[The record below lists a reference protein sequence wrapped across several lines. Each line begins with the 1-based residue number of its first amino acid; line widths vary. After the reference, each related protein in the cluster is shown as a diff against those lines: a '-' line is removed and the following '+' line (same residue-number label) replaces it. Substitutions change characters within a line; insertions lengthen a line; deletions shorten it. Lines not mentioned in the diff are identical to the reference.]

1 MRIAVIGWGS
11 LLWDPRDFKIQGKW
25 RKDGPELP
33 VEFSRRSGTKEKN
46 NERLTLVLVP
56 GASKRTTYWALHQST
71 ELSEAREDLRIRE
84 GCPSLGP
91 IHSVLHPAKGEDE
104 IRNEFSAVIRNW
116 LNRTNYADAAI
127 WTGLGPTG
135 EGKSAQ
141 SALDFLNTL
150 SDGSKEEA
158 EKYIRRAPPQI
169 QTAYRNEFKRQ
180 LGWNDEGATFWDEWI
195 E

>member
-11 LLWDPRDFKIQGKW
+11 LLWEPEGLKIQGKW

-33 VEFSRRSGTKEKN
+33 VEFSRKSGKKEEN
-46 NERLTLVLVP
+46 NERMTLVLVS
-56 GASKRTTYWALHQST
+56 GASKRTTYWVLHQSM

-84 GCPSLGP
+84 RCSSLKP
-91 IHSVLHPAKGEDE
+91 IHSVCHPAKGENE
-104 IRNEFSAVIRNW
+104 TNNEFSAIVREW

-127 WTGLGPTG
+127 WTGLRPTD

-150 SDGSKEEA
+150 SGESKENA
-158 EKYIRRAPPQI
+158 EKYIRKAPPQI
-169 QTAYRNEFKRQ
+169 QTAYRSEFRTQ
-180 LGWNDEGATFWDEWI
+180 LGWNDEDPTFWDKWI